1 VEDMKKYRLKIAQEI
16 ADVDISNPVSEQN
29 IEFIIG
35 EETYHVG
42 YQAISNN
49 CLHLVVDG
57 KAIEVFLTRG
67 RHGKQ
72 VFVNGRRFLVEDADQ
87 LPSRRGRR
95 TGIDQAPGD
104 ITPPMP
110 SIVVRIMVEEGDF
123 VKKGQGLIVVTAMKM
138 ETTLK
143 APYNGRITV
152 IKTTVD
158 AKVAPG
164 DILVEIEEEVPEN
177 E

>member
-1 VEDMKKYRLKIAQEI
+1 MKKYRLKIAEKT
-16 ADVDISNPVSEQN
+16 ADVDVSNPVSEQK
-29 IEFIIG
+29 IKFIIG

-49 CLHLVVDG
+49 CLHLLVDG
-57 KAIEVFLTRG
+57 KAIEVFLKRG
-67 RHGKQ
+67 DHGKH
-72 VFVNGRRFLVEDADQ
+72 VFINGRSYLVEDADQ

-104 ITPPMP
+104 VTPPMP
-110 SIVVRIMVEEGDF
+110 SVVVRIMVEEGDL

-143 APYNGRITV
+143 APYNGRVTA

-164 DILVEIEEEVPEN
+164 DILVEIEEEVSGN

>member
-1 VEDMKKYRLKIAQEI
+1 VEDMKKYRLKIAEET
-16 ADVDISNPVSEQN
+16 ADVDVSNPITHHK

-35 EETYHVG
+35 AETYYVG

-49 CLHLVVDG
+49 RLHLSVDG
-57 KAIEVFLTRG
+57 KAIEAFLTRG
-67 RHGKQ
+67 DHKKY
-72 VFVNGRRFLVEDADQ
+72 VFINGRSYIVEDADQ
-87 LPSRRGRR
+87 FPSFRGRR
-95 TGIDQAPGD
+95 TGIDQASGD
-104 ITPPMP
+104 VTPPMP
-110 SIVVRIMVEEGDF
+110 SVVVRIMVQEGDL

-143 APYNGRITV
+143 APYNGRVTA
-152 IKTTVD
+152 IKTTID

-164 DILVEIEEEVPEN
+164 DILVDIEEEVPEN